1 VRACSAIKD
10 HLCPSSQIPAHHAFG
25 ERRRYSYADDFSPH
39 PGHPRC
45 TCDRRMKTD
54 QLRETS
60 TTLPATGEAPID
72 GALPSANPP
81 TQPVAVD
88 ETFAVNRQLA
98 LRLATLTRPAVA
110 IPLLLVLGAILFL
123 INLGGGPIYTKGE
136 AREAVTVFDIVH
148 GGGVILPM
156 RAGVEIPSKPLMM
169 HWLAALISLAA
180 GGVSAWTVRLPSA
193 LLAIAGALAS
203 YLYVRRLFEARGALL
218 AALILLTS
226 MQYLQAGTGSRVDM
240 TLTFFLTI
248 AFFEFLMLAEGLRT
262 QAIFF
267 YLAIAMA
274 VLTKGPVGAIL
285 PALVALIWIAFCRR
299 WPQLRRMQLIRGAL
313 IVGILGGGWY
323 LLAIAT
329 GGAAF
334 IHKQILA
341 ENLYRLI
348 GHPGVNEGHAHPF
361 YYEDAALL
369 AGLMPWT
376 PVALIALVQA
386 IRRPRRLEPRLGYL
400 FVWFLTVLIFYNLPQ
415 SKRGVYLLA
424 LYPALATIIG
434 LYLGDAI
441 TYPDLTDR
449 IGRVIARLSGGAL
462 VIIGA
467 ASAIGLVLLYT
478 SPSTLNL
485 LLAQIQIVVA
495 ALPAA
500 LRTNATRY
508 LPIAIALPAIVTA
521 LGVFLLRAQSRADKI
536 VFAITVAMA
545 AIALAVNLII
555 QPALATSLTV
565 KDFAAL
571 VNRTAAAT
579 PIGYFGTVDYAFAF
593 YSGRDLN
600 LINDRD
606 THPPAYVVCSDDGLR
621 LMPAAM
627 RSEYAVILTSHPT
640 NLDGTGIMYLLHRTD
655 RN

>member
-1 VRACSAIKD
+1 
-10 HLCPSSQIPAHHAFG
+10 
-25 ERRRYSYADDFSPH
+25 
-39 PGHPRC
+39 
-45 TCDRRMKTD
+45 MKTD
-54 QLRETS
+54 QIHENS
-60 TTLPATGEAPID
+60 TTLPTTAEAQIEV
-72 GALPSANPP
+72 AAPSANPA
-81 TQPVAVD
+81 TRSVAID
-88 ETFAVNRQLA
+88 DTYALNRRLA

-110 IPLLLVLGAILFL
+110 IPLLLFLGAILF
-123 INLGGGPIYTKGE
+123 IVNLGGAPIYTKGE

-169 HWLAALISLAA
+169 HWLAALLSLAA

-203 YLYVRRLFEARGALL
+203 YLYVRRLSEARGALL
-218 AALILLTS
+218 AAIILLTS

-248 AFFEFLMLAEGLRT
+248 AFFEFLMLAEGIRT
-262 QAIFF
+262 QPIFF
-267 YLAIAMA
+267 YLAVAMA

-285 PALVALIWIAFCRR
+285 PALVALIWIASCRR
-299 WPQLRRMQLIRGAL
+299 WSLLRRMQLLRGGL

-341 ENLYRLI
+341 ENIYRLT
-348 GHPGVNEGHAHPF
+348 GHAGVNEGHAHPF

-369 AGLMPWT
+369 AGFMPWT
-376 PVALIALVQA
+376 PAALIALVQGF
-386 IRRPRRLEPRLGYL
+386 RRPRRLEPRLGYL
-400 FVWFLTVLIFYNLPQ
+400 LVWFLTVLIFYNLPQ

-424 LYPALATIIG
+424 LYPALATIVG
-434 LYLGDAI
+434 VYLGDAI
-441 TYPDLTDR
+441 TYPDLTAKVS
-449 IGRVIARLSGGAL
+449 RVVARLSGVAL

-467 ASAIGLVLLYT
+467 AAAIGLGLLYT
-478 SPSTLNL
+478 SPATLNL
-485 LLAQIQIVVA
+485 MLAPIQIIVA
-495 ALPAA
+495 ALPTA
-500 LRTNATRY
+500 LRTNATHY
-508 LPIAIALPAIVTA
+508 LPIAVALPAIVAA
-521 LGVFLLRAQSRADKI
+521 LGFFLLRARARADKI

-545 AIALAVNLII
+545 AITLAVNLII

-565 KDFAAL
+565 KEFAAV
-571 VNRTAAAT
+571 VNQTTAGT
-579 PIGYFGTVDYAFAF
+579 PIGYFGTVDYTFAF

-600 LINDRD
+600 LVNDRD
-606 THPPAYVVCSDDGLR
+606 PHPPAYVVCSDDGLR

-627 RSEYAVILTSHPT
+627 RSQYAVILTSHPT
-640 NLDGTGIMYLLHRTD
+640 DLDGTGIMYLLHRATSTV
-655 RN
+655 NPLPKASA

>member
-1 VRACSAIKD
+1 
-10 HLCPSSQIPAHHAFG
+10 
-25 ERRRYSYADDFSPH
+25 
-39 PGHPRC
+39 
-45 TCDRRMKTD
+45 MKTD
-54 QLRETS
+54 QLHETS
-60 TTLPATGEAPID
+60 TKLLTTAERQID
-72 GALPSANPP
+72 AAAPSANA
-81 TQPVAVD
+81 PVAID
-88 ETFAVNRQLA
+88 DAYALNRRLA

-110 IPLLLVLGAILFL
+110 IPLLLFLGAILFL
-123 INLGGGPIYTKGE
+123 VNLGGAPIYTKGE
-136 AREAVTVFDIVH
+136 AREAITVFDIVH
-148 GGGVILPM
+148 GGGIILPM

-180 GGVSAWTVRLPSA
+180 GRVSAWTVRLPSA
-193 LLAIAGALAS
+193 LLAIAGALAT

-218 AALILLTS
+218 AALILLTC

-248 AFFEFLMLAEGLRT
+248 AFFEFLMVAEGVRT
-262 QAIFF
+262 QVIFF
-267 YLAIAMA
+267 YLAVAMA
-274 VLTKGPVGAIL
+274 VLTKGPVGVIL
-285 PALVALIWIAFCRR
+285 PALVAVIWITFCRR
-299 WPQLRRMQLIRGAL
+299 WSLLRRMQLLRGVL

-341 ENLYRLI
+341 ENLYRLT

-386 IRRPRRLEPRLGYL
+386 IRRPRRLEPRIGYL
-400 FVWFLTVLIFYNLPQ
+400 LVWFLTVLIFYNLPQ

-441 TYPDLTDR
+441 TYPDLTATVS
-449 IGRVIARLSGGAL
+449 RVIARFSGAAL
-462 VIIGA
+462 VVIGA
-467 ASAIGLVLLYT
+467 ASAIGLGLLYT
-478 SPSTLNL
+478 SPATLNL
-485 LLAQIQIVVA
+485 LLAPIRIIVA

-500 LRTNATRY
+500 LRTNSTHY
-508 LPIAIALPAIVTA
+508 LPIAIALPAIVVT
-521 LGVFLLRAQSRADKI
+521 LGLFLLRARARADKI
-536 VFAITVAMA
+536 VFAITAAMA
-545 AIALAVNLII
+545 AIALAANLII

-565 KDFAAL
+565 KDFAAA
-571 VNRTAAAT
+571 VNQTAAGA

-593 YSGRDLN
+593 YSGSDLN

-606 THPPAYVVCSDDGLR
+606 PHPPTYVVCSDDGLR
-621 LMPAAM
+621 LMPPSM
-627 RSEYAVILTSHPT
+627 RAQYALILTSHPT
-640 NLDGTGIMYLLHRTD
+640 NLDGTGEMYVLHRRETPT
-655 RN
+655 NPSPPSS

>member
-1 VRACSAIKD
+1 
-10 HLCPSSQIPAHHAFG
+10 
-25 ERRRYSYADDFSPH
+25 
-39 PGHPRC
+39 
-45 TCDRRMKTD
+45 MKTD
-54 QLRETS
+54 QLHDTS
-60 TTLPATGEAPID
+60 TTVLTTAEAPLDTAALPA
-72 GALPSANPP
+72 NRP
-81 TQPVAVD
+81 TQPDAID
-88 ETFAVNRQLA
+88 ETYAVSRRLA

-110 IPLLLVLGAILFL
+110 IPLLLVLGAVLFL
-123 INLGGGPIYTKGE
+123 VNLGAAPIYTKGE

-169 HWLAALISLAA
+169 HWLAALISLVA

-226 MQYLQAGTGSRVDM
+226 MQYLQVGTGSRVDM
-240 TLTFFLTI
+240 TLTFFFTI

-262 QAIFF
+262 QPVFF
-267 YLAIAMA
+267 YLAVAMA
-274 VLTKGPVGAIL
+274 ILTKGPIGAVL
-285 PALVALIWIAFCRR
+285 PALVSLIWITLFWR
-299 WPQLRRMQLIRGAL
+299 WSLLRRMQPLRGVL
-313 IVGILGGGWY
+313 IVGIFGGGWY

-341 ENLYRLI
+341 ENIYRLT
-348 GHPGVNEGHAHPF
+348 GHPGVNEGHSHPF

-369 AGLMPWT
+369 AGFMPWT

-386 IRRPRRLEPRLGYL
+386 IRRPRRFEPRLGYL
-400 FVWFLTVLIFYNLPQ
+400 LVWVLTVLIFYNLPQ

-424 LYPALATIIG
+424 LYPALATIVG

-441 TYPDLTDR
+441 THPELTA
-449 IGRVIARLSGGAL
+449 RVSRLIAHLSGAAL

-467 ASAIGLVLLYT
+467 ASAIGLGLLVTSSTTLNVLLA
-478 SPSTLNL
+478 PF
-485 LLAQIQIVVA
+485 QIIVV

-500 LRTNATRY
+500 LRTNAMHY
-508 LPIAIALPAIVTA
+508 LPIAITLPAIVTA
-521 LGVFLLRAQSRADKI
+521 LGLFLLRAQPRADKI
-536 VFAITVAMA
+536 VFAIAVAMA

-555 QPALATSLTV
+555 QPALASSLTV
-565 KDFAAL
+565 KDFAAG
-571 VNRTAAAT
+571 VNQTVGGA

-606 THPPAYVVCSDDGLR
+606 SHPPAYVVCSNDGLR

-627 RSEYAVILTSHPT
+627 RSQYAVVLTSHPT
-640 NLDGTGIMYLLHRTD
+640 ELDGTGIMYLLHHGDANSGTL
-655 RN
+655 